1 MFNIFPHEREKTCTL
16 QRIRDYLFI
25 QLSPS
30 PPITVVI
37 QWESVIH
44 CRKNSSLCAEHAAV
58 SFIHWR
64 ERERDREQES
74 FRATWG
80 ALVTC
85 PNFAS
90 PKAVSHSLFFL
101 TNLHPRSTLKGA
113 FYIGHACREHLQ
125 QCSVYDLC
133 TTISHIQVL
142 FSSLLFFQ
150 PHPSMKVKLELH
162 ISGRLLIA
170 LNQ

>member
-58 SFIHWR
+58 SFIHCT
-64 ERERDREQES
+64 EREIES
-74 FRATWG
+74 KSHFVLLEG
-80 ALVTC
+80 PLVTC

-101 TNLHPRSTLKGA
+101 TNLHPRTTLKGA

-170 LNQ
+170 VNQ